1 MIVMKNISK
10 YLFIPSLFYLVLS
23 SCNNQSSG
31 FDTDVAINVSVEEI
45 KTKPFEKTM
54 VTTGTVK
61 PEQEFLYTSE
71 IAGEYYLQKNPKT
84 GRRYRMGDVVRKGD
98 VIIKIKDEEYVNETN
113 IEGAKLDLDIS
124 EMEYKKQQALYEKGG
139 VTLRE
144 VVNSEKTLVTARQNY
159 DNAKIK
165 LAKMAIEAPFGGV
178 ITDLPYY
185 ANGIRIETGA
195 PLVTVMQY
203 STVMMDLNLPEN
215 LMGNVKLM
223 QPARIM
229 NYSIPDDTLK
239 GHISE
244 LSPAIDEE
252 TRSFKGRI
260 EVANKE
266 LKLRPGMFVKAEIVV
281 ASRDSAI
288 VIPKDVIL
296 TMGNR
301 RYVFV
306 AQRETARRRYIS
318 TGLESNGSVVVVSGL
333 KTGERLIVKGFE
345 TLRDRSK
352 IKVIR

>member
-1 MIVMKNISK
+1 MKNISK
-10 YLFIPSLFYLVLS
+10 YLFISSLFYLILS

-45 KTKPFEKTM
+45 KTQPFEKTM

-61 PEQEFLYTSE
+61 PEEEFLYTSE
-71 IAGEYYLQKNPKT
+71 IAGEYYLQKNPLT
-84 GRRYRMGDVVRKGD
+84 GRNYRMGDKVRKGD
-98 VIIKIKDEEYVNETN
+98 VIIRIKDEEYVNQTN

-124 EMEYKKQQALYEKGG
+124 KMEYEKQQALYQKGG

-144 VVNSEKTLVTARQNY
+144 VVNSEKTFVTARQNY

-165 LAKMAIEAPFGGV
+165 LSKMEIETPFSGV

-185 ANGIRIETGA
+185 ANGIRIDAGV

-203 STVMMDLNLPEN
+203 SIVMMDLNLPEN

-239 GHISE
+239 GRISE

-260 EVANKE
+260 EVMNKE

-288 VIPKDVIL
+288 VIPKDVML
-296 TMGNR
+296 AMGNR

-306 AQRETARRRYIS
+306 AQRETARRRYIT
-318 TGLESNGSVVVVSGL
+318 TGLENNGFVEVVSGL
-333 KTGERLIVKGFE
+333 KPGERLIVKGFE